1 MVPTVVPT
9 VRLVRWIAIGS
20 PLWLLALATPAGW
33 IAGAAYMLVLT
44 SLCVMD
50 YFSVPGTGGFEIQ
63 RSIGRLSLGAVT
75 DVHIQLTNL
84 STRDLIVSMRDE
96 LPPALQQQ
104 TPIETVHLPERGE
117 CDWKYEVRSR
127 RRGKYHLD
135 RLVLR
140 AGRIGALIEKE
151 LRIPAPADFRV
162 YPRFATADEYR
173 LLARIH
179 HQDEA
184 MRRPRRV
191 HGHGTDFESLLT
203 YSPGEDLRTVDWKVS
218 AKRGFLV
225 SRNLQTERG
234 QQISIMI
241 DGGRRMAEQIGEYS
255 RFEYALHAAVMLSNV
270 AQRRGDTVAVS
281 TFSDRV
287 ESFMP
292 PTRGAAVMRTV
303 LESLSTVE
311 VRQVETDYWQVVGQV
326 MDRLKRRSL
335 LVMMTDVLD
344 SSSSSGLLINLARAA
359 SRHLVLCVVLTE
371 PRIAKIAESEPE
383 TLQDAFVKA
392 AAAHTRLQRHLALE
406 TMQTR
411 GIMVL
416 ETSPD
421 QLTIQLI
428 RRYLE
433 VRRANLQ

>member
-1 MVPTVVPT
+1 
-9 VRLVRWIAIGS
+9 LV
-20 PLWLLALATPAGW
+20 
-33 IAGAAYMLVLT
+33 
-44 SLCVMD
+44 
-50 YFSVPGTGGFEIQ
+50 
-63 RSIGRLSLGAVT
+63 
-75 DVHIQLTNL
+75 
-84 STRDLIVSMRDE
+84 
-96 LPPALQQQ
+96 
-104 TPIETVHLPERGE
+104 
-117 CDWKYEVRSR
+117 
-127 RRGKYHLD
+127 
-135 RLVLR
+135 
-140 AGRIGALIEKE
+140 EKE
-151 LRIPAPADFRV
+151 LRLFAPADFRV
-162 YPRFATADEYR
+162 FPRFATADEYR

-203 YSPGEDLRTVDWKVS
+203 YSPGEDLRTVDWKIS

-225 SRNLQTERG
+225 ARNLQTERG
-234 QQISIMI
+234 QQISVMI

-255 RFEYALHAAVMLSNV
+255 RFEYALNAAVMLSNV

-344 SSSSSGLLINLARAA
+344 TSGSSGLIINLARAA
-359 SRHLVLCVVLTE
+359 SRHLVMCVVLNE

-383 TLQDAFVKA
+383 TLQDAYVKA
-392 AAAHTRLQRHLALE
+392 AASHTKLQRHLALE
-406 TMQTR
+406 TMRSR

-416 ETSPD
+416 ETSPN

>member
-1 MVPTVVPT
+1 MVPT
-9 VRLVRWIAIGS
+9 VRLVRWIALGS
-20 PLWLLALATPAGW
+20 PLWLLALVTPAGW
-33 IAGAAYMLVLT
+33 LVGMAYMLVLA
-44 SLCVMD
+44 SICVMD
-50 YFSVPGTGGFEIQ
+50 YRAVPGPAGFQIQ
-63 RSIGRLSLGAVT
+63 RAIGRLSLGAVSE
-75 DVHIQLTNL
+75 VRIQLTN
-84 STRDLIVSMRDE
+84 SSGRDLQVSMRDE
-96 LPPALQQQ
+96 LPPALHRI
-104 TPIETVHLPERGE
+104 TPLETVRLPERGE
-117 CDWKYEVRSR
+117 CDWAYEVRAD
-127 RRGKYHLD
+127 RRGKYHVES
-135 RLVLR
+135 LVMR
-140 AGRIGALIEKE
+140 AGRNGALVERQ
-151 LRIPAPADFRV
+151 LRLRAPADFRV

-191 HGHGTDFESLLT
+191 HGQGTDFESLLT
-203 YSPGEDLRTVDWKVS
+203 YLPGEDLRTVDWKAS

-234 QQISIMI
+234 QQISVMI

-255 RFEYALHAAVMLSNV
+255 RFEYALNAAVMLSHV

-292 PTRGAAVMRTV
+292 PTRGTAVMRTV

-344 SSSSSGLLINLARAA
+344 TASSSGLMANLVRAA

-371 PRIAKIAESEPE
+371 PRIADIAGSEPV
-383 TLQDAFVKA
+383 TLQDAYVKA
-392 AAAHTRLQRHLALE
+392 AASHTKLQRHLALE
-406 TMQTR
+406 TMRSR

-416 ETSPD
+416 ETSPS

-433 VRRANLQ
+433 VRKANLQ

>member
-1 MVPTVVPT
+1 MVPT
-9 VRLVRWIAIGS
+9 VRLVRLIALGS
-20 PLWLLALATPAGW
+20 PLRLLAIVTPLGW
-33 IAGAAYMLVLT
+33 IAGAAWVMVLA
-44 SLCVMD
+44 SICVM
-50 YFSVPGTGGFEIQ
+50 YYLAVPGPSGFQVERVID
-63 RSIGRLSLGAVT
+63 RLSLGTVSEIH
-75 DVHIQLTNL
+75 VQLTNQ
-84 STRDLIVSMRDE
+84 SGRDLHVSMRDE
-96 LPPALQQQ
+96 LPPELQQI
-104 TPIETVHLPERGE
+104 TPIQSVPLPKGDA
-117 CDWKYEVRSR
+117 CDCTYEVRPE
-127 RRGKYHLD
+127 RRGKYRLD
-135 RLVLR
+135 NLVLR
-140 AGRIGALIEKE
+140 VGRNGALMEKQI
-151 LRIPAPADFRV
+151 RVRAPADLRV

-173 LLARIH
+173 LLARFDGRMKPCAA
-179 HQDEA
+179 QDA
-184 MRRPRRV
+184 STD
-191 HGHGTDFESLLT
+191 GTDFESLLT
-203 YSPGEDLRTVDWKVS
+203 YLPGEDLRTVDWKAS

-255 RFEYALHAAVMLSNV
+255 RFEYALNASVMLSHV

-292 PTRGAAVMRTV
+292 PTRGTAVMRTV

-311 VRQVETDYWQVVGQV
+311 VHHVETDYWQVVGQV

-344 SSSSSGLLINLARAA
+344 AAGSSGLMINLARAA

-371 PRIAKIAESEPE
+371 PRIAKIVETEPA
-383 TLQDAFVKA
+383 TLRDTYVK
-392 AAAHTRLQRHLALE
+392 L
-406 TMQTR
+406 R
-411 GIMVL
+411 GPYRNSRGTCWKPCEKGILVGNIP
-416 ETSPD
+416 E

>member
-1 MVPTVVPT
+1 MIPT
-9 VRLVRWIAIGS
+9 VRLVRWLALGA

-33 IAGAAYMLVLT
+33 FAGMAYLLVIL
-44 SLCVMD
+44 SICVMD
-50 YFSVPGTGGFEIQ
+50 YMAVPGPSGFQVQ
-63 RSIGRLSLGAVT
+63 RAVSRLSLGAISEIR
-75 DVHIQLTNL
+75 IQLSNQSARSL
-84 STRDLIVSMRDE
+84 RVSMRDE
-96 LPPALQQQ
+96 LPPELEQI
-104 TPIETVHLPERGE
+104 TPIEAISLPERSE
-117 CDWKYEVRSR
+117 REWTYELRPH
-127 RRGKYHLD
+127 RRGKY
-135 RLVLR
+135 RLENVVVR
-140 AGRIGALIEKE
+140 AGRHGAFVERQLRLHATAE
-151 LRIPAPADFRV
+151 LRV

-173 LLARIH
+173 LMARIH

-184 MRRPRRV
+184 MRRPRRA

-203 YSPGEDLRTVDWKVS
+203 YLPGEDLRRVDWKAS
-218 AKRGFLV
+218 ARRGFLV

-241 DGGRRMAEQIGEYS
+241 DSGRRMAELLGEYS
-255 RFEYALHAAVMLSNV
+255 RFEHALNAAVMLSHV

-292 PTRGAAVMRTV
+292 PTRGTAVMRTV

-311 VRQVETDYWQVVGQV
+311 VRQTETDYWQVVGQV

-344 SSSSSGLLINLARAA
+344 VAGSSGLMINLARAA

-371 PRIAKIAESEPE
+371 PRIAQIAESDPQS
-383 TLQDAFVKA
+383 LQDTYVKA
-392 AAAHTRLQRHLALE
+392 AAAHTKLQRHLALE
-406 TMQTR
+406 TMRTR
-411 GIMVL
+411 GILVL
-416 ETSPD
+416 ETSPE
-421 QLTIQLI
+421 QLSIQLI

>member
-1 MVPTVVPT
+1 MVPT
-9 VRLVRWIAIGS
+9 VRLVRWIALGS

-33 IAGAAYMLVLT
+33 FAGACYMLVIL
-44 SLCVMD
+44 SIGVMD
-50 YFSVPGTGGFEIQ
+50 YLAVPGPAGFQVE
-63 RSIGRLSLGAVT
+63 RVIGRLSLGA
-75 DVHIQLTNL
+75 ISEIRIRLTNQSGRNL
-84 STRDLIVSMRDE
+84 HVSMRDE
-96 LPPALQQQ
+96 LPPALHQI
-104 TPIETVHLPERGE
+104 TPIEAIPLPERGE
-117 CDWKYEVRSR
+117 CEWTYALRPG
-127 RRGKYHLD
+127 RRGKYRLD
-135 RLVLR
+135 SVVVR
-140 AGRIGALIEKE
+140 AGRRGALIEKQ
-151 LRIPAPADFRV
+151 LRLHATADLRV

-203 YSPGEDLRTVDWKVS
+203 YLPGEDLRTVDWKAS

-241 DGGRRMAEQIGEYS
+241 DSGRRMAEQLGEYS
-255 RFEYALHAAVMLSNV
+255 RFEYALNAAVMLSQV

-292 PTRGAAVMRTV
+292 PTRGSAVMRTV
-303 LESLSTVE
+303 LESLSAVE
-311 VRQVETDYWQVVGQV
+311 VRQTETDYWQVVGQV

-344 SSSSSGLLINLARAA
+344 TSGSSGLMINLARAA

-371 PRIAKIAESEPE
+371 PRIAQIAESEPAS
-383 TLQDAFVKA
+383 LQDTYVKA
-392 AAAHTRLQRHLALE
+392 AAAHTKLQRHLALE
-406 TMQTR
+406 TMRAR
-411 GIMVL
+411 GILVL
-416 ETSPD
+416 EASPE
-421 QLTIQLI
+421 QLTVQLI

-433 VRRANLQ
+433 VRKANLQ

>member
-1 MVPTVVPT
+1 
-9 VRLVRWIAIGS
+9 
-20 PLWLLALATPAGW
+20 
-33 IAGAAYMLVLT
+33 MLVLA
-44 SLCVMD
+44 SICVMD
-50 YFSVPGTGGFEIQ
+50 YLAVPGPEGFQIQ
-63 RSIGRLSLGAVT
+63 RVLGRLSLGAVS
-75 DVHIQLTNL
+75 DIHIQVINQ
-84 STRDLIVSMRDE
+84 SGRDLRVSMRDE
-96 LPPALQQQ
+96 LPPALRQI
-104 TPIETVHLPERGE
+104 TPIEAVRLPERGE
-117 CDWKYEVRSR
+117 CDWKYEVRSE

-135 RLVLR
+135 SLVLR
-140 AGRIGALIEKE
+140 AGRNGALMERQ
-151 LRIPAPADFRV
+151 LRLRAPADLRV

-191 HGHGTDFESLLT
+191 HGNGTDFESLLT
-203 YSPGEDLRTVDWKVS
+203 YLPGEDLRTVDWKAS

-234 QQISIMI
+234 QQISVMI
-241 DGGRRMAEQIGEYS
+241 DGGRRMAEQIGDYS
-255 RFEYALHAAVMLSNV
+255 RFEYALNAAVMLSHV

-292 PTRGAAVMRTV
+292 PTRGTAVMRTV

-344 SSSSSGLLINLARAA
+344 TASSSGLMINLARAA

-371 PRIAKIAESEPE
+371 PRIATIAESQPE
-383 TLQDAFVKA
+383 TLRDAYVKA
-392 AAAHTRLQRHLALE
+392 AASHTKLQRHLALE
-406 TMQTR
+406 TMRAR

-416 ETSPD
+416 ETSPE

>member
-1 MVPTVVPT
+1 V
-9 VRLVRWIAIGS
+9 
-20 PLWLLALATPAGW
+20 
-33 IAGAAYMLVLT
+33 
-44 SLCVMD
+44 SLPV
-50 YFSVPGTGGFEIQ
+50 
-63 RSIGRLSLGAVT
+63 
-75 DVHIQLTNL
+75 
-84 STRDLIVSMRDE
+84 
-96 LPPALQQQ
+96 
-104 TPIETVHLPERGE
+104 RGE
-117 CDWKYEVRSR
+117 CDWMYQVQSN

-135 RLVLR
+135 GIVMR
-140 AGRIGALIEKE
+140 AGRTGAFVERQ
-151 LRIPAPADFRV
+151 LRIALPEDLRV

-179 HQDEA
+179 QQDDA
-184 MRRPRRV
+184 LRRPRRV

-203 YSPGEDLRTVDWKVS
+203 YSPGEDLRNVDWKVS
-218 AKRGFLV
+218 ARRGFLV

-234 QQISIMI
+234 QQISVMI

-255 RFEYALHAAVMLSNV
+255 RFEHSLHAAVMLSSV

-287 ESFMP
+287 DSFMP
-292 PTRGAAVMRTV
+292 PTRGAAVMRQV

-311 VRQVETDYWQVVGQV
+311 VRQVETDYWHVVGQV

-335 LVMMTDVLD
+335 LIMMTEVLD
-344 SSSSSGLLINLARAA
+344 TAGSSGLMLNLARAA

-371 PRIAKIAESEPE
+371 PRIAEIAGSEPA
-383 TLQDAFVKA
+383 TLQDTYVKA
-392 AAAHTRLQRHLALE
+392 AASHMKLQRHLALE
-406 TMQTR
+406 TMRSR

-416 ETSPD
+416 ETPPEHLS
-421 QLTIQLI
+421 IQLI

>member
-1 MVPTVVPT
+1 MIPT
-9 VRLVRWIAIGS
+9 VRLVRWIALGS
-20 PLWLLALATPAGW
+20 PLWLIALVTPAGW
-33 IAGAAYMLVLT
+33 LVGTAYMIVLA
-44 SLCVMD
+44 SICVID
-50 YFSVPGTGGFEIQ
+50 YLAVPGPAEFQIQ
-63 RSIGRLSLGAVT
+63 RVIGRLSLGAVS
-75 DVHIQLTNL
+75 DVHIQLMNQSRREL
-84 STRDLIVSMRDE
+84 RVSMRDE
-96 LPPALQQQ
+96 LPPALHQL
-104 TPIETVHLPERGE
+104 TPIQTVRLPQHGE
-117 CDWKYEVRSR
+117 CDWKYEVRSD
-127 RRGKYHLD
+127 RRGKYRLD
-135 RLVLR
+135 RLVIR
-140 AGRIGALIEKE
+140 AGRSGALVEKE
-151 LRIPAPADFRV
+151 LRIPAPAEFRV
-162 YPRFATADEYR
+162 FPRFATADEYR

-191 HGHGTDFESLLT
+191 YGHGTDFESLLAYT
-203 YSPGEDLRTVDWKVS
+203 PGEDLRSVDWKVS

-234 QQISIMI
+234 QQISVMI

-255 RFEYALHAAVMLSNV
+255 RFEYALNAAVMLSHV

-292 PTRGAAVMRTV
+292 PTRGTAVMRTV

-326 MDRLKRRSL
+326 MNRLKRRSL

-344 SSSSSGLLINLARAA
+344 SASSSGLMINLARAA

-371 PRIAKIAESEPE
+371 PRIASIAESKPE
-383 TLQDAFVKA
+383 TLQDAYVKA

-406 TMQTR
+406 TMRTR

-416 ETSPD
+416 ETSPEH
-421 QLTIQLI
+421 LTIQLI